1 MQIVTTRQ
9 ATIPLQGNAVTF
21 DVPQGMSLR
30 AIRTPSTLDG
40 DNLTFEAGDA
50 NSTAPLYDGGSVYS
64 VACGTNRHIAIKREI
79 FVGPSYLK
87 LSTNASTN
95 PQNQSAAR
103 TFTLY
108 FAAE

>member
-1 MQIVTTRQ
+1 MQIATTRQ
-9 ATIPLQGNAVTF
+9 VTIPLQGNAVTF

-30 AIRTPSTLDG
+30 AIRTPAALDG

-64 VACGTNRHIAIKREI
+64 VACGINRHIAIKREV